1 MKRFI
6 NILLLIFL
14 NVACFAQSERKLI
27 RDGNKS
33 YEKNNYKQ
41 AEINYRKALTKNK
54 ESFSGNYNLGN
65 ALYKQKNYEEAT
77 KLYQSLTSKK
87 TNKDALARNYH
98 NLGNSLLQDKKFEES
113 INAYKNSLRLNPK
126 DKETKYNLEYAKKML
141 INKQN
146 PNNKN
151 QNNKN
156 NKQQNKDQKQQQK
169 NDQQKQNQQKQ
180 QENPQK
186 QISKEDA
193 ERMLQALNN
202 DEKNTLEKLK
212 KQKGKRSKIAVQKD
226 W

>member
-1 MKRFI
+1 MKCFI
-6 NILLLIFL
+6 NILLIIFL

-77 KLYQSLTSKK
+77 KLYQSLASKK

-98 NLGNSLLQDKKFEES
+98 NLGNSLLQNKKFEES

-151 QNNKN
+151 NK
-156 NKQQNKDQKQQQK
+156 QNKDQKQQQK
-169 NDQQKQNQQKQ
+169 NDQQKQNQQNQ
-180 QENPQK
+180 QQNPQK

-202 DEKNTLEKLK
+202 DEKNTLDKLK
-212 KQKGKRSKIAVQKD
+212 KQKGKHSKVAVQKD